1 MELFGR
7 ASHGAGLIKNIEAK
21 AMTTMLN
28 RDIYNKPPKEN
39 RLVNNGVA
47 EVSEDHSEAAQ
58 AILRY
63 ELDTF
68 VCDGQYEK
76 GLETILEKFLLN
88 LDSQTEQPGVWIS
101 GFYGSG
107 KSHLAKM
114 LRTLWTDYQF
124 ADGATARSI
133 AKVPT
138 GVFESLKE
146 LTNKSKRH
154 GGLHAAAGKLG
165 SGAGDK
171 VRLALLGIVF
181 KSKGLPEQYN
191 QAQLVL
197 WMKREEI
204 LDKVESEL
212 KANGR
217 TLVQE
222 LPHMYVSGYLAKAIL
237 KARPDLAHT
246 EADARKLLKEQFP
259 QVTDVTSDQMTTAI
273 EAALAEDGKFPLTLV
288 VLDEVQQF
296 IGADAEKAFQ
306 VQEVTETLSKHFNGR
321 LLFVGTGQSALSG
334 MPNLQRLMGR
344 FPVQV
349 MLGDW
354 DVENVTRQIILA
366 KKPSV
371 QPDIEKVWRGNLG
384 EISRHLRGTKLEHV
398 TEDENVLTSDY
409 PLLPVRRRFWER
421 VLRTIDTT
429 GTVSQLR
436 SQLRVVHEAVLATA
450 DVPLGHV
457 VSGDFLYDQI
467 AANLVSTAQL
477 PKEVF
482 ENVQR
487 FAAGDE
493 KAQLKAKL
501 LKLIYLINK
510 LPADAALDIGLK
522 ATEESLADLLVTDL
536 SAGSSELR
544 KSLPALLDEL
554 QNNDRLVMAMA
565 GGSGT
570 EYRLQTRES
579 SAWYDEFRAQEAELK
594 AAPQR
599 VEQKRS
605 ELLKARFGEVLK
617 KVRVTQGKS
626 PEVRTLTPSYDDS
639 LPKDN
644 DKNLFIWIQD
654 GWQNDEKSVIAE
666 SKGKSADNPTL
677 FAYLP
682 AQNKTELTNAIVAL
696 EAARTTLQKK
706 GTPATEEGRD
716 AQRSM
721 ESRQRNAEKE
731 LADLIDKLMSGVRV
745 FQAGGQEAS
754 DGNDLADRINRAA
767 KSSAIRLYSQFDA
780 ADHEQWGKVL
790 EEARKGNLE
799 ALKAVGH
806 TQEADKHPVCQ
817 KLLGYIGPG
826 KKGSEI
832 RENFDAPPYGWPR
845 DAIDG
850 ALYALLAAGHINATD
865 AASKP
870 VDAKSLDRAKLTQT
884 SFRRESINI
893 TPIQLIKIR
902 KLFDAVGV
910 PCQPKEELNKMPA
923 LLAKLREQASRAGG
937 IAPAPEAPKLTVV
950 EAIEAQSGNA
960 QLLELFNRNDEVL
973 ALSQAWSK
981 TAEEIAKR
989 LPTWNKLGDLLRH
1002 AKALGPYAK
1011 LKAETDAVLNQRSLL
1026 AEPDS
1031 VRPLL
1036 DEAVDLLR
1044 QALKAKLDGFEQVF
1058 AQQWAQLQEDA
1069 DWKKLSDAQ
1078 REDLTV
1084 KHHLTKPAQVAIGTP
1099 EQLQDAL
1106 DDCDLDHWV
1115 SKTQALPSRFEAA
1128 RHAAV
1133 QLLKPNV
1140 VHVSLPKRTLND
1152 EAELKAWLTEVEALL
1167 SAKLQKGPVAL

>member
-1 MELFGR
+1 
-7 ASHGAGLIKNIEAK
+7 
-21 AMTTMLN
+21 MLN

-58 AILRY
+58 SILRY
-63 ELDTF
+63 ELESF

-76 GLETILEKFLLN
+76 GLETILDKFLLN
-88 LDSQTEQPGVWIS
+88 LDAGTEQPGVWIS

-124 ADGATARSI
+124 ADGATARSL
-133 AKVPT
+133 AKLPT
-138 GVFESLKE
+138 GVFEHLKE
-146 LTNKSKRH
+146 LTTQGKRH
-154 GGLHAAAGKLG
+154 GALHAAAGKLG
-165 SGAGDK
+165 AGAGDK

-191 QAQLVL
+191 QAQFVL
-197 WMKREEI
+197 WMQRED
-204 LDKVESEL
+204 LLPSVEAEL
-212 KANGR
+212 KAVGR
-217 TLVQE
+217 SLAQE
-222 LPHMYVSGYLAKAIL
+222 LPHMYVSSHLAKALL
-237 KARPDLAHT
+237 KARPDLAHN

-259 QVTDVTSDQMTTAI
+259 QVTDVTSEQMTTAI
-273 EAALAEDGKFPLTLV
+273 EAALAVDGKFPLTLV
-288 VLDEVQQF
+288 VLDEVQQY

-306 VQEVTETLSKHFNGR
+306 VQEVTETLSKHFNGK

-366 KKPSV
+366 KKPSA
-371 QPDIEKVWRGNLG
+371 QPEVEQVWRDNLG

-398 TEDENVLTSDY
+398 TDDEDALTSDY

-450 DVPLGHV
+450 EAPLGHV

-487 FAAGDE
+487 FAAGDDDN
-493 KAQLKAKL
+493 QLKARL

-522 ATEESLADLLVTDL
+522 ATEDVLADLLVTNL

-544 KSLPALLDEL
+544 KKLPALLGEL
-554 QNNDRLVMAMA
+554 QNKDRLVMALA
-565 GGSGT
+565 GGNGT

-599 VEQKRS
+599 VEQKRAQ
-605 ELLKARFGEVLK
+605 LLKDRFGEVLK
-617 KVRVTQGKS
+617 KVRVVQGKDNV
-626 PEVRTLTPSYDDS
+626 ERRLTPTYDDS

-644 DKNLFIWIQD
+644 DKSLYLWIQD
-654 GWQNDEKSVIAE
+654 GWQTEEKSVLAE
-666 SKGKSADNPTL
+666 AKAKSADNPTL
-677 FAYLP
+677 FAFLP
-682 AQNKTELTNAIVAL
+682 AQHKTELTNAIVAL
-696 EAARTTLQKK
+696 EASRTTLQKK
-706 GTPATEEGRD
+706 GSPSTEEGRD

-721 ESRQRNAEKE
+721 ESRQRTAEKE
-731 LADLIDKLMSGVRV
+731 LAELLDQLIAGVRV
-745 FQAGGQEAS
+745 FQAGGQESS
-754 DGNDLADRINRAA
+754 DGNDLSERIYRAA

-780 ADHEQWGKVL
+780 ADHDMWSKVFD
-790 EEARKGNLE
+790 EARKGNLE

-806 TQEADKHPVCQ
+806 NQEADRHPVCQ
-817 KLLGYIGPG
+817 KLLAYIGPG

-832 RENFDAPPYGWPR
+832 RDNFEAPPFGWPR

-850 ALYALLAAGHINATD
+850 ALYALLAAGHIKASD
-865 AASKP
+865 AASKA

-884 SFRRESINI
+884 SFQRESVNI
-893 TPIQLIKIR
+893 TPPQLIKIR
-902 KLFDAVGV
+902 SLFSAVGV
-910 PCQPKEELNKMPA
+910 PCQPKEELTKVPV
-923 LLAKLREQASRAGG
+923 LLAKLRDQASKAGG
-937 IAPAPEAPKLTVV
+937 QAPAPEAPKLTII
-950 EAIEAQSGNA
+950 EAIEAQTGNA
-960 QLLELFNRNDEVL
+960 QLLELFARHDEIVG
-973 ALSQAWSK
+973 LSKAWIK
-981 TAEEIAKR
+981 TADDIAKR
-989 LPTWNKLGDLLRH
+989 LPVWRKLTELLRH
-1002 AKALGPYAK
+1002 AKALGPYAE
-1011 LKAETDAVLNQRSLL
+1011 LKAEVDAIEAQRTLL
-1026 AEPDS
+1026 ADPDP

-1036 DEAVDLLR
+1036 DKTVDLLR
-1044 QALKAKLDGFEQVF
+1044 QALNAKLDAFGQTF
-1058 AQQWAQLQEDA
+1058 QQQQAQLQSDA
-1069 DWKKLSDAQ
+1069 DWNKLTEAQ
-1078 REDLTV
+1078 RTDLGDQHNLTV
-1084 KHHLTKPAQVAIGTP
+1084 PDALPLGTP

-1106 DDCDLDHWV
+1106 DECDLDHWV

-1140 VHVSLPKRTLND
+1140 VHVILPKRTLND
-1152 EAELKAWLTEVEALL
+1152 EVELKAWLTEVETLL
-1167 SAKLQKGPVAL
+1167 NTKLKQGPVAL

>member
-1 MELFGR
+1 
-7 ASHGAGLIKNIEAK
+7 
-21 AMTTMLN
+21 MLN

-47 EVSEDHSEAAQ
+47 EVSEDHSDAAQ

-63 ELDTF
+63 ELETF

-76 GLETILEKFLLN
+76 GLETILDKFLLN
-88 LDSQTEQPGVWIS
+88 LDAGTEQPGVWIS

-124 ADGATARSI
+124 ADGATARSL
-133 AKVPT
+133 AKMPT
-138 GVFESLKE
+138 GVFEHLKE
-146 LTNKSKRH
+146 LSTQGKRH
-154 GGLHAAAGKLG
+154 GALHAAAGKLG
-165 SGAGDK
+165 AGAGDK

-191 QAQLVL
+191 QAQFVL
-197 WMKREEI
+197 WMQREGI
-204 LDKVESEL
+204 LPTVEAEL
-212 KANGR
+212 QAAGR
-217 TLVQE
+217 SLAQE
-222 LPHMYVSGYLAKAIL
+222 LPHMYVSSHLAKALL

-259 QVTDVTSDQMTTAI
+259 QVTDVTSEQMTTAI
-273 EAALAEDGKFPLTLV
+273 ADALAVDGKFPLTLV
-288 VLDEVQQF
+288 VLDEVQQY

-306 VQEVTETLSKHFNGR
+306 VQEVTETLSKHFNGK

-366 KKPSV
+366 KKPTA
-371 QPDIEKVWRGNLG
+371 QPEVEHVWRANLG

-398 TEDENVLTSDY
+398 TDDEDVMTSDY

-436 SQLRVVHEAVLATA
+436 SQLRVVHEAVLDTA
-450 DVPLGHV
+450 EAPLGHV

-487 FAAGDE
+487 FAAGNADS
-493 KAQLKAKL
+493 QLKARL
-501 LKLIYLINK
+501 LKLVYLINK
-510 LPADAALDIGLK
+510 LPPDAALDIGLK
-522 ATEESLADLLVTDL
+522 ATEDALADLLVTDL
-536 SAGSSELR
+536 AAGSAELR
-544 KSLPALLDEL
+544 KKLPTLLDEL
-554 QNNDRLVMAMA
+554 QNKDRLIMALV

-605 ELLKARFGEVLK
+605 DLLKARFGEVLK
-617 KVRVTQGKS
+617 KVRVVQGKDNVERRLV
-626 PEVRTLTPSYDDS
+626 PTYDDT

-644 DKNLFIWIQD
+644 AQNLYLWIQD
-654 GWQNDEKSVIAE
+654 GWQAEEKSVIAE
-666 SKGKSADNPTL
+666 ARAKAADNPTL
-677 FAYLP
+677 FAFLP
-682 AQNKTELTNAIVAL
+682 AQHKTELANAIVAL

-706 GTPATEEGRD
+706 GSPSTEEGRD

-721 ESRQRNAEKE
+721 ESRQRAAEKE
-731 LADLIDKLMSGVRV
+731 LTELQDQLLGSVRV
-745 FQAGGQEAS
+745 FQAGGQEAQ

-767 KSSAIRLYSQFDA
+767 KASAIRLYNQFDA
-780 ADHEQWGKVL
+780 ADHDQWSKVL
-790 EEARKGNLE
+790 DDARKGNLE

-806 TQEADKHPVCQ
+806 SQEADKHPVCQ
-817 KLLGYIGPG
+817 KLLSYVGPG
-826 KKGSEI
+826 KKGAEI
-832 RENFDAPPYGWPR
+832 RDNFEAPPYGWPR

-850 ALYALLAAGHINATD
+850 ALYALLAAGHLKASDVT
-865 AASKP
+865 SKP

-884 SFRRESINI
+884 SFQRESVNI
-893 TPIQLIKIR
+893 TPPQLIKIR
-902 KLFDAVGV
+902 SLFSAVGV
-910 PCQPKEELNKMPA
+910 PCQPKEELTKVPV
-923 LLAKLREQASRAGG
+923 LLAKLREQAAKAGG
-937 IAPAPEAPKLTVV
+937 SAPAPQTPKLAVV
-950 EAIEAQSGNA
+950 ESIEGQSGNA
-960 QLLELFNRNDEVL
+960 QLLALFDGFDEIVG
-973 ALSQAWSK
+973 LSKSWTQ
-981 TAEEIAKR
+981 TADAIAKR
-989 LPTWNKLGDLLRH
+989 LPVWRQLTELLRH
-1002 AKALGPYAK
+1002 AKGLGPYAE
-1011 LKAETDAVLNQRSLL
+1011 LKAELDAIEVQRSLL
-1026 AEPDS
+1026 AEPDM

-1036 DEAVDLLR
+1036 DKLVDLLR
-1044 QALKAKLDGFEQVF
+1044 QALKAKLDAFQKTF
-1058 AQQWAQLQEDA
+1058 SQHQAQLQADA
-1069 DWKKLSDAQ
+1069 DWAKLTDAQ
-1078 REDLTV
+1078 RTELTQN
-1084 KHHLTKPAQVAIGTP
+1084 HHLVPPIAVALGTS

-1106 DDCDLDHWV
+1106 EECDLEHWV
-1115 SKTQALPSRFEAA
+1115 AKTHALSNRFEAA
-1128 RHAAV
+1128 RYAAV

-1140 VHVSLPKRTLND
+1140 VHVTVPRRTLND
-1152 EAELKAWLTEVEALL
+1152 EVELKAWLAEVEALL
-1167 SAKLQKGPVAL
+1167 SAKLKLGPVAL

>member
-1 MELFGR
+1 
-7 ASHGAGLIKNIEAK
+7 
-21 AMTTMLN
+21 MLN

-63 ELDTF
+63 ELETF

-76 GLETILEKFLLN
+76 GLETILDKFLLN
-88 LDSQTEQPGVWIS
+88 LDAGTEQPGVWIS

-124 ADGATARSI
+124 ADGATARSL
-133 AKVPT
+133 AKLPT
-138 GVFESLKE
+138 GVFEHLKE
-146 LTNKSKRH
+146 LSTQGKRH
-154 GGLHAAAGKLG
+154 GALHAAAGKLG
-165 SGAGDK
+165 AGAGDK

-191 QAQLVL
+191 QAQFVL
-197 WMKREEI
+197 WMQHEDI
-204 LDKVESEL
+204 LSTVEAEL
-212 KANGR
+212 KAAGR
-217 TLVQE
+217 SLAQE
-222 LPHMYVSGYLAKAIL
+222 LPHMYVSSYLAKALL
-237 KARPDLAHT
+237 KVRPDLAHT

-259 QVTDVTSDQMTTAI
+259 QVTDVTSEQMTSAI
-273 EAALAEDGKFPLTLV
+273 ETALAVDGKFPLTLV
-288 VLDEVQQF
+288 VLDEVQQY

-306 VQEVTETLSKHFNGR
+306 VQEVTETLSKHFNGK

-366 KKPSV
+366 KKPSALPEV
-371 QPDIEKVWRGNLG
+371 EQFWRANLG

-398 TEDENVLTSDY
+398 TDDEDVLTSDY

-421 VLRTIDTT
+421 VLRSIDTT

-450 DVPLGHV
+450 DAPLGHV

-487 FAAGDE
+487 FASGDE
-493 KAQLKAKL
+493 YAQLKGKL

-510 LPADAALDIGLK
+510 LPADAALDLGLK
-522 ATEESLADLLVTDL
+522 ATEDVLADLLVTDL

-544 KSLPALLDEL
+544 KKLPALLDEL
-554 QNNDRLVMAMA
+554 QNKDRLVMALA
-565 GGSGT
+565 GSSGT

-599 VEQKRS
+599 IEQKRAD
-605 ELLKARFGEVLK
+605 LLKARFSEVLK
-617 KVRVTQGKS
+617 KVRVVQGKDNV
-626 PEVRTLTPSYDDS
+626 ERRLTPTYDDS

-644 DKNLFIWIQD
+644 DKNLYLWIQD
-654 GWQNDEKSVIAE
+654 GWQTEEKSVIAE
-666 SKGKSADNPTL
+666 ARVKSADNPTL
-677 FAYLP
+677 FAFLP
-682 AQNKTELTNAIVAL
+682 AQHKTELTNAIVAL
-696 EAARTTLQKK
+696 EASRTTLQKK
-706 GTPATEEGRD
+706 GSPSTEEGRD

-721 ESRQRNAEKE
+721 ESRQRTAEKE
-731 LADLIDKLMSGVRV
+731 LVELLDQLVAGVRV
-745 FQAGGQEAS
+745 FQAAGQEAT

-767 KSSAIRLYSQFDA
+767 KSSAIRLYSQFDS
-780 ADHEQWGKVL
+780 ADHDMWSKVL
-790 EEARKGNLE
+790 DEARKGNLE

-817 KLLGYIGPG
+817 KLLAYIGPG
-826 KKGSEI
+826 KKGAEI
-832 RENFDAPPYGWPR
+832 RDNFEAPPYGWPR

-850 ALYALLAAGHINATD
+850 AVYALLAAGHIKASD
-865 AASKP
+865 AASKA
-870 VDAKSLDRAKLTQT
+870 VDAKSLDRAKLTQA
-884 SFRRESINI
+884 SFQRESINI
-893 TPIQLIKIR
+893 TPPQLIKIR
-902 KLFDAVGV
+902 SLFSAVGV
-910 PCQPKEELNKMPA
+910 PCQPKEELTKVPA
-923 LLAKLREQASRAGG
+923 LLAKLREQAAKAGG
-937 IAPAPEAPKLTVV
+937 QAPAPEAPKLAAV
-950 EAIEAQSGNA
+950 ESIEAQTGNA
-960 QLLELFNRNDEVL
+960 QLLELFSRYDEIVG
-973 ALSQAWSK
+973 LSKIWTK
-981 TAEEIAKR
+981 TADDIAKR
-989 LPTWNKLGDLLRH
+989 SPTWKKLTELLRH
-1002 AKALGPYAK
+1002 AKALGPYAT
-1011 LKAETDAVLNQRSLL
+1011 LKAEFDAIEAQRSLL
-1026 AEPDS
+1026 ADPDP

-1036 DEAVDLLR
+1036 DKTVDLLR
-1044 QALKAKLDGFEQVF
+1044 HALNAKLEAFDQTFK
-1058 AQQWAQLQEDA
+1058 QQQAQLQADA
-1069 DWKKLSDAQ
+1069 DWNKLTDAQ
-1078 REDLTV
+1078 RAELT
-1084 KHHLTKPAQVAIGTP
+1084 AQHSLAALAAVSIGTP
-1099 EQLQDAL
+1099 EELQDAL

-1133 QLLKPNV
+1133 QRLKPNV
-1140 VHVSLPKRTLND
+1140 VHVALPKRTLND
-1152 EAELKAWLTEVEALL
+1152 EAELKAWLAEVGALL
-1167 SAKLQKGPVAL
+1167 NTKLKQGPVAL

>member
-1 MELFGR
+1 
-7 ASHGAGLIKNIEAK
+7 
-21 AMTTMLN
+21 MLN
-28 RDIYNKPPKEN
+28 REIYNKAPQEN

-63 ELDTF
+63 ELETF

-76 GLETILEKFLLN
+76 GLETILDKFLLN
-88 LDSQTEQPGVWIS
+88 LDAGAEQPGVWIS
-101 GFYGSG
+101 GFFGSG

-124 ADGATARSI
+124 TDGATARSL
-133 AKVPT
+133 AKLPT
-138 GVFESLKE
+138 GVFEHLKE
-146 LTNKSKRH
+146 LSVQGKRY
-154 GGLHAAAGKLG
+154 GALHAAAGKLG
-165 SGAGDK
+165 AGAGDK

-191 QAQLVL
+191 QAQFVL
-197 WMKREEI
+197 WMKREN
-204 LDKVESEL
+204 LLAAVEAEL
-212 KANGR
+212 QAAGR
-217 TLVQE
+217 SLSQE
-222 LPHMYVSGYLAKAIL
+222 LPHMYVSSHLAKALL
-237 KARPDLAHT
+237 KVRPDLAHT

-259 QVTDVTSDQMTTAI
+259 QVIDVTSDQMTSAI

-288 VLDEVQQF
+288 VLDEVQQY
-296 IGADAEKAFQ
+296 IGDDAEKAFQ
-306 VQEVTETLSKHFNGR
+306 VQEVTETLSKHFNGK

-366 KKPSV
+366 KKPSA
-371 QPDIEKVWRGNLG
+371 QPEVEHVWRANLG

-398 TEDENVLTSDY
+398 TDDEDVMTSDY

-450 DVPLGHV
+450 DAPLGHV

-487 FAAGDE
+487 FAAGDGRS
-493 KAQLKAKL
+493 QLKGKV

-522 ATEESLADLLVTDL
+522 ATEEALADLLVTDL
-536 SAGSSELR
+536 SAGSAELR
-544 KSLPALLDEL
+544 KQLPDLLSEL
-554 QNNDRLVMAMA
+554 QNKDRLIMALS
-565 GGSGT
+565 GSSGT

-594 AAPQR
+594 AAAQR
-599 VEQKRS
+599 VEQKRAD
-605 ELLKARFGEVLK
+605 LLKSRFGDVLK
-617 KVRVTQGKS
+617 KVRVVQGKDNV
-626 PEVRTLTPSYDDS
+626 ERRLTPTYDDI

-644 DKNLFIWIQD
+644 DKSLYLWIQD
-654 GWQNDEKSVIAE
+654 GWQTEEKSVIAE
-666 SKGKSADNPTL
+666 AKAKSSDNPTL
-677 FAYLP
+677 FAFLP
-682 AQNKTELTNAIVAL
+682 AQHKTELTNAIVAL

-706 GTPATEEGRD
+706 GTPSTEEGRD

-721 ESRQRNAEKE
+721 ESRQRTAEKE
-731 LADLIDKLMSGVRV
+731 LAELLDQLMGGVRV
-745 FQAGGQEAS
+745 FQAGGQEAV

-780 ADHEQWGKVL
+780 ADHDMWGKVV

-799 ALKAVGH
+799 ALKSVGH

-817 KLLGYIGPG
+817 KLLAYIGPG
-826 KKGSEI
+826 KKGAEV
-832 RENFDAPPYGWPR
+832 RDNFDAPPFGWPR

-850 ALYALLAAGHINATD
+850 ALYALLAAGHIKAFD

-884 SFRRESINI
+884 SFQRESVNI
-893 TPIQLIKIR
+893 TPPQLIKIR
-902 KLFDAVGV
+902 ALFSAVGV
-910 PCQPKEELNKMPA
+910 PCQPKEELAKVPA
-923 LLAKLREQASRAGG
+923 LLSKLRDQASKAGG
-937 IAPAPEAPKLTVV
+937 SAPAPEAPKLATL
-950 EAIEAQSGNA
+950 EAIESQTGNA
-960 QLLELFNRNDEVL
+960 QLLELFTRHEEIL
-973 ALSQAWSK
+973 GLSKAWTK
-981 TAEEIAKR
+981 TADDIGKR
-989 LPTWNKLGDLLRH
+989 LPVWRKLNELLRH
-1002 AKALGPYAK
+1002 AKALAPYAA
-1011 LKAETDAVLNQRSLL
+1011 LKAEVEAIGAQRSLL
-1026 AEPDS
+1026 ADPDP

-1036 DEAVDLLR
+1036 DKVVDLLR
-1044 QALKAKLDGFEQVF
+1044 TALNAKLDAFRQTYEQ
-1058 AQQWAQLQEDA
+1058 QQTHLQA
-1069 DWKKLSDAQ
+1069 DVDWNKLTDAQ
-1078 REDLTV
+1078 RAELSAN
-1084 KHHLTKPAQVAIGTP
+1084 HSLALSAQVQLGTP
-1099 EQLQDAL
+1099 ELLQDAL
-1106 DDCDLDHWV
+1106 DGCDLDHWV

-1140 VHVSLPKRTLND
+1140 VHVTLPKRTLND
-1152 EAELKAWLTEVEALL
+1152 EAELKAWLVEVEELL
-1167 SAKLQKGPVAL
+1167 TKKLTQGPVAL

>member
-1 MELFGR
+1 
-7 ASHGAGLIKNIEAK
+7 
-21 AMTTMLN
+21 MLN

-63 ELDTF
+63 ELETF

-76 GLETILEKFLLN
+76 GLETILDKFLVN
-88 LDSQTEQPGVWIS
+88 LDSASEQPGVWIS

-124 ADGATARSI
+124 ADGATARSL
-133 AKVPT
+133 AKLPT
-138 GVFESLKE
+138 GIFEHLKE
-146 LTNKSKRH
+146 LSIQGKRH
-154 GGLHAAAGKLG
+154 GALHAAAGKLG
-165 SGAGDK
+165 AGAGDK

-181 KSKGLPEQYN
+181 RSKGLPEQYN
-191 QAQLVL
+191 QAQFVL
-197 WMKREEI
+197 WMQSEGI
-204 LDKVESEL
+204 LPIVELEL
-212 KANGR
+212 KAAGR
-217 TLVQE
+217 SLAQE
-222 LPHMYVSGYLAKAIL
+222 LPHMYVSSHLTKALL
-237 KARPDLAHT
+237 KALPDLSHT
-246 EADARKLLKEQFP
+246 EADTRKLLKEQFP
-259 QVTDVTSDQMTTAI
+259 QVTDVSSEQMTMAI
-273 EAALAEDGKFPLTLV
+273 EAALAVDGKFPLTLV
-288 VLDEVQQF
+288 VLDEVQQY

-306 VQEVTETLSKHFNGR
+306 VQEVTETLSKHFNGK

-366 KKPSV
+366 KKPSA
-371 QPDIEKVWRGNLG
+371 QPEVEHVWRDNLG
-384 EISRHLRGTKLEHV
+384 EISRHLRGTKLEHI
-398 TEDENVLTSDY
+398 TDDEDVLTSDY

-450 DVPLGHV
+450 EAPLGHV

-487 FAAGDE
+487 FAAGD
-493 KAQLKAKL
+493 ANNQLKARL

-510 LPADAALDIGLK
+510 LPADAALDLGLK
-522 ATEESLADLLVTDL
+522 ATEDALADLLVTDL
-536 SAGSSELR
+536 SSGSSELR
-544 KSLPALLDEL
+544 KKLPALLDEL
-554 QNNDRLVMAMA
+554 QNKDRLVMALA

-599 VEQKRS
+599 VEQKRAD
-605 ELLKARFGEVLK
+605 LLKTRLGDVLK
-617 KVRVTQGKS
+617 KVRVVQGKDNVERRLM
-626 PEVRTLTPSYDDS
+626 PTYEDS

-644 DKNLFIWIQD
+644 DKNLYLWIQD
-654 GWQNDEKSVIAE
+654 GWQTDEKSVIAE
-666 SKGKSADNPTL
+666 AKAKSADNPTL
-677 FAYLP
+677 FAFLP
-682 AQNKTELTNAIVAL
+682 AQHKTELTNAIVAL
-696 EAARTTLQKK
+696 EASRNTLQKK
-706 GTPATEEGRD
+706 SSPSTEEGRD

-721 ESRQRNAEKE
+721 ESRQRTAEKE
-731 LADLIDKLMSGVRV
+731 LVELLDLLVAGVRV
-745 FQAGGQEAS
+745 FQAGGQES
-754 DGNDLADRINRAA
+754 SEGNDLADRINRAT

-780 ADHEQWGKVL
+780 ADHDMWSKVL
-790 EEARKGNLE
+790 DEARKGSLE

-806 TQEADKHPVCQ
+806 ALEADKHPVCQ
-817 KLLGYIGPG
+817 KLLAYIGPG

-832 RENFDAPPYGWPR
+832 RDNFEAPPFGWPR

-850 ALYALLAAGHINATD
+850 ALYSLLAAGHIKAID
-865 AASKP
+865 AASKAM
-870 VDAKSLDRAKLTQT
+870 DAKSLDRAKLTQA
-884 SFRRESINI
+884 SFQRESVNI
-893 TPIQLIKIR
+893 TPPQLIKIR
-902 KLFDAVGV
+902 SLFSTVGV
-910 PCQPKEELNKMPA
+910 PCQPKEELTKLPT
-923 LLAKLREQASRAGG
+923 LLAKLREQASNCGG
-937 IAPAPEAPKLTVV
+937 RAPAPAVPKLATI
-950 EAIEAQSGNA
+950 EAIEAQTGNS
-960 QLLELFNRNDEVL
+960 QLLELFTRYDEIV
-973 ALSQAWSK
+973 ALSKAWTR
-981 TAEEIAKR
+981 TADDIAKR
-989 LPTWNKLGDLLRH
+989 LPIWSKLIVLLRH
-1002 AKALGPYAK
+1002 AKGLGPYVA
-1011 LKAETDAVLNQRSLL
+1011 LKAEVDAIEAQRSLL
-1026 AEPDS
+1026 AEPDP

-1036 DEAVDLLR
+1036 DKTVDLLR
-1044 QALKAKLDGFEQVF
+1044 QSLNAKLEVFEQTF
-1058 AQQWAQLQEDA
+1058 QQQQAQLQTDS
-1069 DWKKLSDAQ
+1069 DWNKLTDAQ
-1078 REDLTV
+1078 RADLSAR
-1084 KHHLTKPAQVAIGTP
+1084 HGLTKPSALQLGTP
-1099 EQLQDAL
+1099 EELQDAL
-1106 DDCDLDHWV
+1106 DNCDLDHWV

-1140 VHVSLPKRTLND
+1140 VHVTLPKRTLND
-1152 EAELKAWLTEVEALL
+1152 EEELKAWLVEVEALL
-1167 SAKLQKGPVAL
+1167 NLKLKQGPIAL

>member
-1 MELFGR
+1 
-7 ASHGAGLIKNIEAK
+7 
-21 AMTTMLN
+21 MTTMLN

-58 AILRY
+58 DILRY
-63 ELDTF
+63 ELETF

-76 GLETILEKFLLN
+76 GLETILDKFLLN
-88 LDSQTEQPGVWIS
+88 LDSNAEQPGVWIS

-133 AKVPT
+133 AKLPT
-138 GVFESLKE
+138 ALFEQLKE
-146 LTNKSKRH
+146 LSTQGKRY
-154 GGLHAAAGKLG
+154 GGLRAAAGKLG
-165 SGAGDK
+165 AGAGDK

-181 KSKGLPEQYN
+181 KSQGLPEQYN
-191 QAQLVL
+191 QAQFVL
-197 WMKREEI
+197 WMKREGI
-204 LDKVESEL
+204 LPTVEAEL
-212 KANGR
+212 RGGGR
-217 TLVQE
+217 SLAQE
-222 LPHMYVSGYLAKAIL
+222 LPHMYVSGHLAKALL

-259 QVTDVTSDQMTTAI
+259 QVTDVTSEQMTMAI
-273 EAALAEDGKFPLTLV
+273 DAALAEGGQFPLTLV
-288 VLDEVQQF
+288 VLDEVQQY

-306 VQEVTETLSKHFNGR
+306 VQEVTETLSKHFNGK

-366 KKPSV
+366 KKPSA
-371 QPDIEKVWRGNLG
+371 QPEVEKVWRANLG
-384 EISRHLRGTKLEHV
+384 EISRHLRGTKLEHI
-398 TEDENVLTSDY
+398 TDDEAFMTSDY

-457 VSGDFLYDQI
+457 VAGDFLYDQI

-487 FAAGDE
+487 FSAGDE
-493 KAQLKAKL
+493 NAKFKGKL

-510 LPADAALDIGLK
+510 LPADVVLDTGLK
-522 ATEESLADLLVTDL
+522 ATEDALADLLVTDL

-544 KSLPALLDEL
+544 KKLPALLDEL
-554 QNNDRLVMAMA
+554 QNNDHLVMALS
-565 GGSGT
+565 GSSGT

-599 VEQKRS
+599 VEQKRAD
-605 ELLKARFGEVLK
+605 LLKARFGDVLK
-617 KVRVTQGKS
+617 KVRVVQGKDNVERRLI
-626 PEVRTLTPSYDDS
+626 PTYDDI

-644 DKNLFIWIQD
+644 DRTLYLWIQD
-654 GWQNDEKSVIAE
+654 GWQTEEKSIIAE
-666 SKGKSADNPTL
+666 AKAKGADNPTL
-677 FAYLP
+677 FAFLP
-682 AQNKTELTNAIVAL
+682 AQQKTDLTNIIIAL
-696 EAARTTLQKK
+696 EAARTTLQRK
-706 GTPATEEGRD
+706 GSPATEEGRD

-721 ESRQRNAEKE
+721 ESRERTAEKE
-731 LADLIDKLMSGVRV
+731 LVDLLDNLFAGVRV
-745 FQAGGQEAS
+745 FQAGGQEAVE
-754 DGNDLADRINRAA
+754 GNDLADRINRAA
-767 KSSAIRLYSQFDA
+767 RASAIRLYSQFDV
-780 ADHEQWGKVL
+780 ADHDQWSKVL
-790 EEARKGNLE
+790 DEARKGNLE

-806 TQEADKHPVCQ
+806 TQEVDKHPVCQ
-817 KLLGYIGPG
+817 KLLAFIGPG
-826 KKGSEI
+826 KKGAEI
-832 RENFDAPPYGWPR
+832 RDNFEAPPYGWPR

-850 ALYALLAAGHINATD
+850 ALYALLAGGHVKAMD

-870 VDAKSLDRAKLTQT
+870 VDAKSLDRAKLTQA
-884 SFRRESINI
+884 SFQRESVNI
-893 TPIQLIKIR
+893 TPPQLIKIR
-902 KLFDAVGV
+902 SLFSTVGV
-910 PCQPKEELNKMPA
+910 PCQPKEESAKVPA
-923 LLAKLREQASRAGG
+923 LLVKLREQAAKAGG
-937 IAPAPEAPKLTVV
+937 PPPAPVTPKLTV
-950 EAIEAQSGNA
+950 IEAVDGQSGNA
-960 QLLELFNRNDEVL
+960 QLLELYKRFDEIVS
-973 ALSQAWSK
+973 LSKAWVK
-981 TAEEIAKR
+981 TAGDIETR
-989 LPTWNKLGDLLRH
+989 LPAWRELNELLRH
-1002 AKALGPYAK
+1002 AKTLGPYAT
-1011 LKAETDAVLNQRSLL
+1011 LKAEVEAIEAQRSLL
-1026 AEPDS
+1026 ADPDP

-1036 DEAVDLLR
+1036 DKAVDLLR
-1044 QALKAKLDGFEQVF
+1044 KALNSKIDAFQQVF
-1058 AQQWAQLQEDA
+1058 QQQQAQLGTDA
-1069 DWKKLSDAQ
+1069 DWNKLNDAQ
-1078 REDLTV
+1078 RAALTAE
-1084 KHHLTKPAQVAIGTP
+1084 HHLEAADAVMLGTP
-1099 EQLQDAL
+1099 GQLQDAL
-1106 DDCDLDHWV
+1106 DDCDLEHWV

-1140 VHVSLPKRTLND
+1140 VHVAIPRRTLNSK
-1152 EAELKAWLTEVEALL
+1152 AELTEWLAQVEALI
-1167 SAKLQKGPVAL
+1167 AEKLEQGPVAL

>member
-1 MELFGR
+1 
-7 ASHGAGLIKNIEAK
+7 
-21 AMTTMLN
+21 MLN

-63 ELDTF
+63 ELETF

-76 GLETILEKFLLN
+76 GLETILDKFLLN
-88 LDSQTEQPGVWIS
+88 LDSKSEQPGVWIS

-124 ADGATARSI
+124 ADSATARSI
-133 AKVPT
+133 AKLPT
-138 GVFESLKE
+138 GVFEHLKE
-146 LTNKSKRH
+146 LSTQGKRY

-165 SGAGDK
+165 AGAGDK

-197 WMKREEI
+197 WMKREGI
-204 LDKVESEL
+204 LGQVEAEL
-212 KANGR
+212 NAAGR
-217 TLVQE
+217 SLAQE
-222 LPHMYVSGYLAKAIL
+222 LPHMYVSGHLAKALL

-259 QVTDVTSDQMTTAI
+259 QVTDVTSEQMTTAI
-273 EAALAEDGKFPLTLV
+273 EAALAQDGKFPLTLV

-306 VQEVTETLSKHFNGR
+306 VQEVTETLSKHFNGK

-366 KKPSV
+366 KKPTA
-371 QPDIEKVWRGNLG
+371 QPDVESVWRSNLG

-398 TEDENVLTSDY
+398 TEDESVMTSDY

-450 DVPLGHV
+450 DAPLGHV

-487 FAAGDE
+487 FAAGDAN
-493 KAQLKAKL
+493 AQLKAKL

-510 LPADAALDIGLK
+510 LPADAAMDLGLK
-522 ATEESLADLLVTDL
+522 ATEEALADLLVTDL

-544 KSLPALLDEL
+544 KALPGLLEEL
-554 QNNDRLVMAMA
+554 QNKDRLVMALA
-565 GGSGT
+565 GGNGT

-579 SAWYDEFRAQEAELK
+579 SAWYDEFRAQEAELN
-594 AAPQR
+594 AATQR
-599 VEQKRS
+599 VEQKRAD
-605 ELLKARFGEVLK
+605 LLKSRFAEVLK
-617 KVRVTQGKS
+617 KVRVTQGKGN
-626 PEVRTLTPSYDDS
+626 EARTLSPHYDDS

-644 DKNLFIWIQD
+644 DKSLYLWILD
-654 GWQNDEKSVIAE
+654 GWQTDEKSVIADAKRM
-666 SKGKSADNPTL
+666 SVDNPTL
-677 FAYLP
+677 FTFLP
-682 AQNKTELTNAIVAL
+682 AENKTALTNAIVAL

-706 GTPATEEGRD
+706 GSPSTEEGRD

-731 LADLIDKLMSGVRV
+731 LAELLDKLMAGARV
-745 FQAGGQEAS
+745 FQAGGQEVT
-754 DGNDLADRINRAA
+754 DGNDLTDRVSRAA
-767 KSSAIRLYSQFDA
+767 KSSAIRLFSQFDV

-790 EEARKGNLE
+790 DEARKGNLE

-806 TQEADKHPVCQ
+806 TQEADQHPVCQ
-817 KLLGYIGPG
+817 KLLGFIGPG

-850 ALYALLAAGHINATD
+850 ALYALLASGHINATD
-865 AASKP
+865 AASKS

-893 TPIQLIKIR
+893 TPIQFIKIR

-910 PCQPKEELNKMPA
+910 PCQPKDELSKMPA
-923 LLAKLREQASRAGG
+923 LLAKLREQAAKAGG
-937 IAPAPEAPKLTVV
+937 PAPAPEAPKLTVV

-960 QLLELFNRNDEVL
+960 QLLELFKRHDDVL

-981 TAEEIAKR
+981 RADEIANR
-989 LPTWNKLGDLLRH
+989 MPTWRKLGELLKH
-1002 AKALGPYAK
+1002 AKALGPCAK
-1011 LKAETDAVLNQRSLL
+1011 LKTEAEAIEAQRSLL
-1026 AEPDS
+1026 ADPDP

-1036 DEAVDLLR
+1036 DETVDLLR
-1044 QALKAKLDGFEQVF
+1044 QALNAKLDAFQKAF
-1058 AQQWAQLQEDA
+1058 AQQQLHLQSDA
-1069 DWKKLSDAQ
+1069 DWAKLAEAQ
-1078 REDLTV
+1078 RDELTA
-1084 KHHLTKPAQVAIGTP
+1084 KHNLTLPAAVATGTP

-1106 DDCDLDHWV
+1106 DDCDLEHWV
-1115 SKTQALPSRFEAA
+1115 SKAQALTSRFEAA

-1133 QLLKPNV
+1133 HLLKPNV

-1152 EAELKAWLTEVEALL
+1152 EGELDAWLVEVEALL
-1167 SAKLQKGPVAL
+1167 RAKLQEGPVAL

>member
-1 MELFGR
+1 
-7 ASHGAGLIKNIEAK
+7 
-21 AMTTMLN
+21 MLN
-28 RDIYNKPPKEN
+28 RDIYNKAPQEN

-63 ELDTF
+63 ELESF

-76 GLETILEKFLLN
+76 GLETILDKFLLN
-88 LDSQTEQPGVWIS
+88 LDAGAEQPGVWIS

-124 ADGATARSI
+124 TDGATARSL
-133 AKVPT
+133 AKLPT
-138 GVFESLKE
+138 GVFEHLKE
-146 LTNKSKRH
+146 LSTQGKRH
-154 GGLHAAAGKLG
+154 GALHAAAGKLG
-165 SGAGDK
+165 AGAGDK

-197 WMKREEI
+197 WMDREGI
-204 LDKVESEL
+204 LPTVEAEL
-212 KANGR
+212 KAAGR
-217 TLVQE
+217 SLAQE
-222 LPHMYVSGYLAKAIL
+222 LPHMYVSSHLAKALL

-259 QVTDVTSDQMTTAI
+259 QVTDVTSEQMTTAI
-273 EAALAEDGKFPLTLV
+273 EAALAVDGKFPLTLV
-288 VLDEVQQF
+288 VLDEVQQY

-306 VQEVTETLSKHFNGR
+306 VQEVTETLSKHFNGK

-366 KKPSV
+366 KKPSA
-371 QPDIEKVWRGNLG
+371 QPEVEQVWRSNLG

-398 TEDENVLTSDY
+398 TDDEDVMTSDY

-450 DVPLGHV
+450 DAPLGHV

-487 FAAGDE
+487 FAAGD
-493 KAQLKAKL
+493 ADSQLKAKL
-501 LKLIYLINK
+501 LKLVYLINK

-522 ATEESLADLLVTDL
+522 ATEDALADLLVTDL

-544 KSLPALLDEL
+544 KKLPALLDEL
-554 QNNDRLVMAMA
+554 QNKDRLVMALA

-579 SAWYDEFRAQEAELK
+579 SSWYDEFRAQEAELK

-599 VEQKRS
+599 VEQKRAD
-605 ELLKARFGEVLK
+605 LLKARFGEVLR
-617 KVRVTQGKS
+617 KVRVVQGKDNVERRLA
-626 PEVRTLTPSYDDS
+626 PTYDDS
-639 LPKDN
+639 LPKDH
-644 DKNLFIWIQD
+644 DKNLYLWIQD
-654 GWQNDEKSVIAE
+654 GWQTEEKSVIAE
-666 SKGKSADNPTL
+666 AKAKSADNPTL
-677 FAYLP
+677 FTFLP
-682 AQNKTELTNAIVAL
+682 AQHKTELTNAIVAL

-706 GTPATEEGRD
+706 GNPATEEGRD

-721 ESRQRNAEKE
+721 ESRHRTAEKE
-731 LADLIDKLMSGVRV
+731 LAELLDQLIAGVRV
-745 FQAGGQEAS
+745 FQAGGQEAV

-780 ADHEQWGKVL
+780 ADHDLWSKVL
-790 EEARKGNLE
+790 DEARKGNLE

-817 KLLGYIGPG
+817 KLLAYIGPG
-826 KKGSEI
+826 KKGAEI
-832 RENFDAPPYGWPR
+832 RDNFEAPPFGWPR

-850 ALYALLAAGHINATD
+850 ALYALLAAGHLKATD
-865 AASKP
+865 ASSKP
-870 VDAKSLDRAKLTQT
+870 VDAKSLDRAKLTQAH
-884 SFRRESINI
+884 FQRESINI
-893 TPIQLIKIR
+893 TPPQLIKIR
-902 KLFDAVGV
+902 SLFSAVGV
-910 PCQPKEELNKMPA
+910 PCQPKEELTKVPA
-923 LLAKLREQASRAGG
+923 LLAKLREQASKAGG
-937 IAPAPEAPKLTVV
+937 PAPAPEAPKLSSI
-950 EAIEAQSGNA
+950 EAIEAQTGNA
-960 QLLELFNRNDEVL
+960 QLLELFTRYEELVG
-973 ALSQAWSK
+973 LSKAWTK
-981 TAEEIAKR
+981 TADDIAKR
-989 LPTWNKLGDLLRH
+989 LPVWHQLNELLRH
-1002 AKALGPYAK
+1002 AKALGPYTA
-1011 LKAETDAVLNQRSLL
+1011 LKAEVDAIEAQRSLL
-1026 AEPDS
+1026 AEPDP

-1036 DEAVDLLR
+1036 DKAVDLLR
-1044 QALKAKLDGFEQVF
+1044 QALNAKLETF
-1058 AQQWAQLQEDA
+1058 AHAYQLQQSQLQLDA
-1069 DWKKLSDAQ
+1069 DWNKLSDGQRAQ
-1078 REDLTV
+1078 LGSS
-1084 KHHLTKPAQVAIGTP
+1084 HHLSAPETQPLGTP

-1106 DDCDLDHWV
+1106 DECDLDHWV
-1115 SKTQALPSRFEAA
+1115 SKAQALPSRFEAA

-1140 VHVSLPKRTLND
+1140 VHVALPKRTLND
-1152 EAELKAWLTEVEALL
+1152 EAELQAWLAEVQALL
-1167 SAKLQKGPVAL
+1167 QAKLQHGPVAL